1 MTKIVQFETGHGLV
15 LVEVAEDSMG
25 TERIARN
32 EDGVLQ
38 AETRLDDALQ
48 IARPAIRAVLD
59 TLRELAPEEHV
70 VQFGIKL
77 NAEAGVVVREV
88 GSRGPL
94 YSEDHMEAGHH
105 VGEVTMVLA

>member
-1 MTKIVQFETGHGLV
+1 MF
-15 LVEVAEDSMG
+15 VEVAEDSIG

-48 IARPAIRAVLD
+48 IARPATRAVLD

-70 VQFGIKL
+70 VEFGIKL
-77 NAEAGVVVREV
+77 NAEAGVVIAKSAAEGHFTVRITW
-88 GSRGPL
+88 RRDTT
-94 YSEDHMEAGHH
+94 SEK
-105 VGEVTMVLA
+105 